1 MKNDSKSLHKNPTKS
16 FYSSPSHKNI
26 ENKTGKESKGT
37 NKIKESTKT
46 KHDEEDV
53 PAKQKKR
60 SSLSPPHNENIDK
73 KSSDFKGSKKRKTS
87 TSSNASSVTY
97 NNFGTSAET
106 KQHKEYS
113 PKCGSNKDHENKKE
127 SKKQKVSSKDSNS
140 ASGVK
145 KQSLTSTKISFSNS
159 NSSTTIEIKSVKKEK
174 TWDNEV
180 KKSKS
185 KEFKSSEFKSAKE
198 NLNSNNS
205 NASQNATKTKEDSS
219 SLKSPK
225 VNGNKNSK
233 VPKDKYN
240 STHREVSSSPS
251 SGMSG
256 SLTPGGVALSSS
268 SSINGPMASMM
279 ADMDSRESMSPLSSD
294 TNTTSTPVRFDRS
307 NRNINNDL
315 NDRLVSDDSDSD
327 ESPKRNKNSNKKSH
341 SRDSSQISKNQ
352 TESIK
357 VQQINKRKR
366 DSSKE
371 INKLCDQSKNE
382 SRVVSSLSPAHET
395 SLNFQ
400 EYDSVFLTDLI
411 ELQKRISE
419 STNTDLLQRIVDT
432 IEESGLFNITNSTF
446 DFDLMKLDKNTIR
459 KIKSFF
465 IS

>member
-1 MKNDSKSLHKNPTKS
+1 MKNDSKSLHKNPTKN
-16 FYSSPSHKNI
+16 FYTSPSHKII

-46 KHDEEDV
+46 KHDEEEV
-53 PAKQKKR
+53 PAKQKKK
-60 SSLSPPHNENIDK
+60 SSLSPTHNESIDK

-87 TSSNASSVTY
+87 TSSNASSITY

-113 PKCGSNKDHENKKE
+113 PKSGSNKDHENKKE

-205 NASQNATKTKEDSS
+205 NASQNATKTKVKEDSS

-268 SSINGPMASMM
+268 SSINGPMASMI

-294 TNTTSTPVRFDRS
+294 TNTTSTPLRFDRS

-352 TESIK
+352 TESSK
-357 VQQINKRKR
+357 VQQTNKRKR
-366 DSSKE
+366 DSKE
-371 INKLCDQSKNE
+371 LSDQSKIV
-382 SRVVSSLSPAHET
+382 SRNVSSLSPAHET

-411 ELQKRISE
+411 DLQKRISE

-459 KIKSFF
+459 KIKTFF

>member
-1 MKNDSKSLHKNPTKS
+1 
-16 FYSSPSHKNI
+16 
-26 ENKTGKESKGT
+26 
-37 NKIKESTKT
+37 
-46 KHDEEDV
+46 
-53 PAKQKKR
+53 
-60 SSLSPPHNENIDK
+60 
-73 KSSDFKGSKKRKTS
+73 
-87 TSSNASSVTY
+87 
-97 NNFGTSAET
+97 
-106 KQHKEYS
+106 
-113 PKCGSNKDHENKKE
+113 
-127 SKKQKVSSKDSNS
+127 
-140 ASGVK
+140 
-145 KQSLTSTKISFSNS
+145 
-159 NSSTTIEIKSVKKEK
+159 
-174 TWDNEV
+174 
-180 KKSKS
+180 
-185 KEFKSSEFKSAKE
+185 
-198 NLNSNNS
+198 
-205 NASQNATKTKEDSS
+205 
-219 SLKSPK
+219 

-268 SSINGPMASMM
+268 SSINGPMASMI

-294 TNTTSTPVRFDRS
+294 TNTTSTPLRFDRS

-352 TESIK
+352 TESSK
-357 VQQINKRKR
+357 VQQTNKRKR
-366 DSSKE
+366 DSKE
-371 INKLCDQSKNE
+371 LSDQSKIV
-382 SRVVSSLSPAHET
+382 SRNVSSLSPAHET

-411 ELQKRISE
+411 DLQKRISE

-459 KIKSFF
+459 KIKTFF